1 MFKPFT
7 YCTIPLL
14 FIATIGFGQSS
25 LPIDS
30 LFSLVEKNYPAL
42 RQKSLNNEFGKLV
55 QESLNTNW
63 YPKVN
68 VGGSATYQSEVTE
81 FSIPGSAGF
90 PIIAKDQYKM
100 GLELSQ
106 TLFDAGV
113 NQAQKEIEKLNS
125 TTQEN
130 SLNAEILSIKG
141 TVLEVAISIMVAKKT
156 LQQLTNTLE
165 NLKLRAKNVQ
175 AAIDN
180 DEALPITKD
189 EVEVEILQL
198 QQQMTSIQANIKT
211 AYETLQILSGL
222 PIAAAPDFNF
232 EGLEANR
239 KVDFELRPEVQNIAN
254 ALVNLEWQKKQLN
267 RKALPKL
274 SLFADGYYGR
284 PGFNFL
290 DNDFRWYGIGG
301 VNLSFPITSLSY
313 NKSVKKGLAI
323 QKESVQSDKRKLTDQ
338 LSIQNSKIRNDI
350 SATLSNIAEDE
361 KIQIKRQNIL
371 KVAQNQF
378 DNGVLL
384 FSDYL
389 EKLYHA
395 QNAQINLEIHRLQ
408 LQQLYVRQK
417 LLFNE

>member
-1 MFKPFT
+1 MRKPFPFSA
-7 YCTIPLL
+7 IPILL
-14 FIATIGFGQSS
+14 ITAMGFGQSR
-25 LPIDS
+25 LPVDS
-30 LFSLVEKNYPAL
+30 LFILVEKNYPAL
-42 RQKSLNNEFGKLV
+42 RQKSLNNEFDKLV
-55 QESLNTNW
+55 QEALNTNW

-113 NQAQKEIEKLNS
+113 NQAQKEIERLNS
-125 TTQEN
+125 TTKEN

-141 TVLEVAISIMVAKKT
+141 TVLDVAISIMVAKMT
-156 LQQLTNTLE
+156 LQQLSNTLE
-165 NLKLRAKNVQ
+165 NLKVRAKNVQ

-180 DEALPITKD
+180 EEALPITKD
-189 EVEVEILQL
+189 EVEVEIIQL
-198 QQQMTSIQANIKT
+198 QQQQTTIRANIKT
-211 AYETLQILSGL
+211 AYETVQILSGL
-222 PIAAAPDFNF
+222 PIAAAPDFDF
-232 EGLEANR
+232 HGLEAKR
-239 KVDFELRPEVQNIAN
+239 AVDFELRPEVQNIDI
-254 ALVNLEWQKKQLN
+254 ALLNLEWQKKQLN

-274 SLFADGYYGR
+274 SFFADGYYGR

-301 VNLSFPITSLSY
+301 INLAFPITSLSY
-313 NKSVKKGLAI
+313 NKAVKKGLVI

-338 LSIQNSKIRNDI
+338 LAIQNSKIQNDI
-350 SATLSNIAEDE
+350 SATLSNITEDE

-389 EKLYHA
+389 EKLYNA

-408 LQQLYVRQK
+408 LQQLYAKQK
-417 LLFNE
+417 LLFND